1 MKRAALA
8 VALALVTSGACGGS
22 SAPSPMTT
30 TAQAPSPSA
39 IDPAAHLPTQAEEIV
54 FGDHVPGTLVKP
66 GQPGKFPAIVL
77 FQGSGPTDRDWNS
90 PLIATKNG
98 SGKLLAEALASHG
111 AVVVRFDKAGVA
123 ANTTKLE
130 GQTLDIYVTE
140 ARAALAYVRS
150 RPEVDTSHVY
160 IAGHSEGGLHAIRT
174 ADLEGNALAGV
185 LLLSTTGRT
194 LRDILLAQITA
205 QIERAAPGQAEP
217 LIAPFRTAMDD
228 FIAGKTIDPKAA
240 TPIPGLQQLL
250 GSLTAPASATLARG
264 LLVADPLAGIAK
276 ITVPIF
282 IYNGEKDV
290 QVDPKIDPQL
300 LATAAKANKDVT
312 VFLAPEADHVLK
324 HETKSLDELRANMA
338 ALESAYNS
346 PDRGL
351 DEATVAAIVGWLA
364 KH

>member
-8 VALALVTSGACGGS
+8 AVLALGACGGGE
-22 SAPSPMTT
+22 ARPASPAVTP
-30 TAQAPSPSA
+30 AAPSA
-39 IDPAAHLPTQAEEIV
+39 IDLAAHLPTQAEEIV

-90 PLIATKNG
+90 PLITTKNG

-111 AVVVRFDKAGVA
+111 AVVVRFDKAGVG
-123 ANTTKLE
+123 ANTTKPL
-130 GQTLDIYVTE
+130 GQTIDVYVAE

-150 RPEVDTSHVY
+150 RPEVDATRVY

-174 ADLEGNALAGV
+174 ADVEGSALAGV

-194 LRDILLAQITA
+194 LRDILLAQITT
-205 QIERAAPGQAEP
+205 QIERAAPGKAEA
-217 LIAPFRTAMDD
+217 LVGPFRTAMDE
-228 FIAGKTIDPKAA
+228 FIAGKTIDPKTA

-264 LLVADPLAGIAK
+264 LLVADPLGGIAK
-276 ITVPIF
+276 IGVPIF

-290 QVDPKIDPQL
+290 QVDPKIDPPL
-300 LATAAKANKDVT
+300 LANAAKANKDVT

-324 HETKSLDELRANMA
+324 HETKTVDELRADMA
-338 ALESAYNS
+338 ALEAAYNS

>member
-8 VALALVTSGACGGS
+8 AVLALGACGGEAGRPAS
-22 SAPSPMTT
+22 PTVAP
-30 TAQAPSPSA
+30 AAPSA
-39 IDPAAHLPTQAEEIV
+39 IDPAAHLPTQAEEIT
-54 FGDHVPGTLVKP
+54 FGDRVPGTLVKP

-111 AVVVRFDKAGVA
+111 AVVVRFDKAGVG
-123 ANTTKLE
+123 ANTAKLD
-130 GQTLDIYVTE
+130 GQTIDIYVAE

-150 RPEVDTSHVY
+150 RPEVDGSRVY

-174 ADLEGNALAGV
+174 AELEGNALAGV

-194 LRDILLAQITA
+194 LRDILLAQITT
-205 QIERAAPGQAEP
+205 QIERAAPGKAEA
-217 LIAPFRTAMDD
+217 LVGPFRTAMDE

-276 ITVPIF
+276 IGVPIF

-290 QVDPKIDPQL
+290 QVDAKIDPPL
-300 LATAAKANKDVT
+300 LANAAKANKDVT
-312 VFLAPEADHVLK
+312 VFLAPDADHVLK
-324 HETKSLDELRANMA
+324 HETKSLDELRADMA
-338 ALESAYNS
+338 ALETAYNS

-351 DEATVAAIVGWLA
+351 DEPTVAAIVGWLA

>member
-1 MKRAALA
+1 MSRAAVL
-8 VALALVTSGACGGS
+8 LALVACGGAS
-22 SAPSPMTT
+22 PPIPAPAGPVTPT
-30 TAQAPSPSA
+30 KIE
-39 IDPAAHLPTQAEEIV
+39 IDPAAHLPTQAEDIV

-66 GQPGKFPAIVL
+66 GKPGKFPGIVL

-90 PLIATKNG
+90 PLITTRNG

-111 AVVVRFDKAGVA
+111 AVVVRFDKAGVG

-130 GQTLDIYVTE
+130 GQTIDLYVTE
-140 ARAALAYVRS
+140 ARAALAYLRA
-150 RPEVDTSHVY
+150 RPEVDPAHVF

-174 ADLEGNALAGV
+174 ADVEGKALAGV

-194 LRDILLAQITA
+194 LRDIVLAQITT
-205 QIERAAPGQAEP
+205 QIERAAPGQAEA
-217 LIAPFRTAMDD
+217 LVAPFRTAMDD

-250 GSLTAPASATLARG
+250 ASLTAPGSATVARG

-290 QVDPKIDPQL
+290 QVDPTIDPPL
-300 LATAAKANKDVT
+300 LANAAKANPDVT

-324 HETKSLDELRANMA
+324 HETQSLDELRANLA
-338 ALESAYNS
+338 ALEVSYNS

>member
-1 MKRAALA
+1 VKRAALA
-8 VALALVTSGACGGS
+8 AALALGACGGS
-22 SAPSPMTT
+22 EATPPAKAVPAP
-30 TAQAPSPSA
+30 APSA
-39 IDPAAHLPTQAEEIV
+39 IDPSAHLPTQSEEIV

-66 GQPGKFPAIVL
+66 GQAGKFPAIVL

-90 PLIATKNG
+90 PLITTKNG

-123 ANTTKLE
+123 ANTTKLD
-130 GQTLDIYVTE
+130 GQTIDIYVAE

-150 RPEVDTSHVY
+150 RPEVDANHVY

-194 LRDILLAQITA
+194 LRDILIAQITT
-205 QIERAAPGQAEP
+205 QIERAAPGQAEA
-217 LIAPFRTAMDD
+217 LVGPFRTAMDE
-228 FIAGKTIDPKAA
+228 FIAGKTIDPKTA

-276 ITVPIF
+276 IAVPIF

-290 QVDPKIDPQL
+290 QVDPKVDPPL
-300 LATAAKANKDVT
+300 LANAAKANKDVT

-324 HETKSLDELRANMA
+324 HEAKSLDELRANMA
-338 ALESAYNS
+338 ALEVAYNS

-351 DEATVAAIVGWLA
+351 DDATVAAIVGWLA

>member
-1 MKRAALA
+1 VNRAALA
-8 VALALVTSGACGGS
+8 VALSLVTSGACGGS
-22 SAPSPMTT
+22 SAPPPTPV
-30 TAQAPSPSA
+30 QAPAPST

-66 GQPGKFPAIVL
+66 GKAGKFPAIVL

-90 PLIATKNG
+90 PLITTKNG

-111 AVVVRFDKAGVA
+111 AVVVRFDKAGVG

-150 RPEVDTSHVY
+150 RPEVDTSRVY

-185 LLLSTTGRT
+185 VLLSTTGRT
-194 LRDILLAQITA
+194 LRDILLAQITT
-205 QIERAAPGQAEP
+205 QIERAAPGQAEG
-217 LIAPFRTAMDD
+217 LIAPFRAAMDD
-228 FIAGKTIDPKAA
+228 FIAGKTIDPKTA

-276 ITVPIF
+276 VAVPIF

-290 QVDPKIDPQL
+290 QVDPNIDPQL
-300 LATAAKANKDVT
+300 LANAAKANKDVT

-324 HETKSLDELRANMA
+324 HEPKSLDELRANMA